1 MTHEEMLERMPQ
13 FAAGTLPPQQAMS
26 IARALK
32 DSPELLEELQFA
44 LSMRVALQ
52 AWEAPEPLSAARTAR
67 LPLPDSLQRGTNL
80 LRDAMGLVGGSLQ
93 LARKLI

>member
-13 FAAGTLPPQQAMS
+13 FAAGTLPPQQAMD

-32 DSPELLEELQFA
+32 DSPGLMEELQFA

-52 AWEAPEPLSAARTAR
+52 AWEVPAPLPAARTAR
-67 LPLPDSLQRGTNL
+67 LPLPDSLQKGSSL
-80 LRDAMGLVGGSLQ
+80 LRDAMGLIGSSLRFAQ
-93 LARKLI
+93 KLV